1 MSIKINYSNKSDVK
15 QAVNT
20 ILFVD
25 EKFNITNLKKKFST
39 SEFLYI
45 NDLLKNSDFKKK
57 ILVFEVSSK
66 KKIILISIK
75 KNIKNSEIESLGAEL
90 YKIVN
95 HGKNSEYKVDS
106 DTVAGKHE
114 NFIGYLLHGLKLKS
128 YEFKKYKTKKKSRII
143 SINVSGSKIP
153 SPKTKIFSFRG
164 GNFLC

>member
-1 MSIKINYSNKSDVK
+1 M
-15 QAVNT
+15 
-20 ILFVD
+20 
-25 EKFNITNLKKKFST
+25 
-39 SEFLYI
+39 
-45 NDLLKNSDFKKK
+45 LKNSDFKKK

-114 NFIGYLLHGLKLKS
+114 NFIVYHLHGLKLKS
-128 YEFKKYKTKKKSRII
+128 Y
-143 SINVSGSKIP
+143 
-153 SPKTKIFSFRG
+153 
-164 GNFLC
+164 